1 MGGKTG
7 TAHKLRADRKGY
19 STNEYRALFAGVAPV
34 SDPRLAMVVV
44 VENPQGTYYGGTVSA
59 PVFARVMQE
68 SLRLMNVPL
77 DKPLDAPV
85 IKR

>member
-1 MGGKTG
+1 
-7 TAHKLRADRKGY
+7 
-19 STNEYRALFAGVAPV
+19 
-34 SDPRLAMVVV
+34 
-44 VENPQGTYYGGTVSA
+44 VSA